1 LRHRHSSRAR
11 ESAIGVADLR
21 MKEAAKTRAKIDN
34 RPASD
39 FRKLKSTA
47 R

>member
-1 LRHRHSSRAR
+1 
-11 ESAIGVADLR
+11 

-34 RPASD
+34 QPASD
-39 FRKLKSTA
+39 FRKLKSSA